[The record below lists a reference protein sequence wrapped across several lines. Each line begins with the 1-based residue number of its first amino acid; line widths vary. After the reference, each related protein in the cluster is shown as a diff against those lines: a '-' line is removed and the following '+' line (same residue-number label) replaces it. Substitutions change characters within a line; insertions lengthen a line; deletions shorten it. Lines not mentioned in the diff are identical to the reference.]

1 MFERIR
7 NILIKEFL
15 EIKRDKG
22 ALVRLF
28 LPLILQ
34 MLVFGY
40 AATFDVWNVP
50 TAILDLDH
58 TNVSRDFVS
67 HVTADGRFHIMLVA
81 GDQQQIDRAIDAS
94 DAIIAMVIHP
104 GFANLLE
111 KGQTAPVQVIVDGT
125 NSNSALMAL
134 GYVGQIVANF
144 AAPYAAEQ
152 LRRKAGPGAK
162 LVRVSLDERPWFNEE
177 LNSRWFF
184 IPGLIGTLTLISV
197 VSLTAF
203 AIVREREVGT
213 LEQIMV
219 TPIRPAEFILGKTL
233 PALLIGLGEAAL
245 VATFGILWFR
255 LPFAGGA
262 TVLIAGT
269 SLYLLATVGVGLL
282 VSTLCVTQQQAFASA
297 FFVMFPLFILSGFAF
312 PISSMPDWLQW
323 ITLGDP
329 LRYYLIV
336 VRGTF
341 LKGLGFDVL
350 WPELAAMG
358 GLAMLLIVISI
369 MRFRKSLD

>member
-1 MFERIR
+1 MFSRIGH
-7 NILIKEFL
+7 ILIKEFL
-15 EIKRDKG
+15 ETKRDKG
-22 ALVRLF
+22 ALLRLF
-28 LPLILQ
+28 LPPLLQ

-50 TAILDLDH
+50 TAVLDLDH
-58 TNVSRDFVS
+58 TSESRDFIS
-67 HVTADGRFHIMLVA
+67 HVTADGRFHIVLVA
-81 GDQQQIDRAIDAS
+81 ERQDEIAQAIDRS
-94 DAIIAMVIHP
+94 DAIVAMVIHP

-134 GYVGQIVANF
+134 GYVGQMVARYAQPF
-144 AAPYAAEQ
+144 ARNRLQ
-152 LRRKAGPGAK
+152 LRAGPAAK
-162 LVRVSLDERPWFNEE
+162 LVQVSLRERPWFNQE

-233 PALLIGLGEAAL
+233 PAFLIGVGEAAL
-245 VATFGILWFR
+245 VASFGVLWFR
-255 LPFAGGA
+255 VPFAGGFPA
-262 TVLIAGT
+262 LAAGT
-269 SLYLLATVGVGLL
+269 ALYMLATIGVGLL
-282 VSTLCVTQQQAFASA
+282 VSTLCTTQQQAFASA

-312 PISSMPDWLQW
+312 PIASMPGALQW
-323 ITLGDP
+323 VTLADP
-329 LRYYLIV
+329 MRYYLIV

-341 LKGLGFDVL
+341 LKGLGFSVL
-350 WPELAAMG
+350 WPEMATMAALASV
-358 GLAMLLIVISI
+358 LIAIAI
-369 MRFRKSLD
+369 LRFRKSLD